1 MPNASASLAEQ
12 EAKVRDY
19 EARHEGELPS
29 QQASNLQILSGLQAQ
44 LQSEQDALNN
54 AKQQGTYF
62 QALIG
67 QYRALSENS
76 ATGGGGPTTLPAIDQ
91 ELDTLRV

>member
-1 MPNASASLAEQ
+1 MESQLANASASLAEQ

-19 EARHEGELPS
+19 EAKHEGDLPS

-54 AKQQGTYF
+54 AKQQGVYF

-67 QYRALSENS
+67 QYGLS
-76 ATGGGGPTTLPAIDQ
+76 AQ
-91 ELDTLRV
+91 LRGRRRRSHKLAGD